1 MLRTYDRLKVAKS
14 YVDAY
19 LTTPQSLLTQAWQK
33 ERQRTLYNNIK
44 VLYLFYTVYYFKA
57 VIKWHFDYF

>member
-44 VLYLFYTVYYFKA
+44 VLYLFYTVYYF
-57 VIKWHFDYF
+57 